1 MGILSGKMGFFY
13 IITLIILAVLII
25 FYIKETKY
33 NAFMQVA
40 ISLLFAGALGN
51 FIDRLFNGEVVD
63 FIDTNIFGY
72 DFPIFNIAD
81 SSLTIGVIFV
91 IIALVKDATK
101 KNRGHVVET
110 YEYKIED
117 EALVGQRI
125 DKLLSDFNSEW
136 SRSQLQDW
144 IKNDLVTVNG
154 KIIKSNYKVKL
165 NDEIQVTEKEVVEAD
180 ILPEN
185 LNLDIYYEDEDV
197 AIVYKPKGMVVH
209 PSPGHYTGTLV
220 NGLMYQIKDLSG
232 INGEIRPGIV
242 HRIDKDT
249 SGLLMVA
256 KNDIAHRGLVEQLM
270 DKTVKRKYTAL
281 VHGNIPHDYGT
292 IDAPIGRNK
301 KTVNLWMLLMM
312 EKKQ

>member
-1 MGILSGKMGFFY
+1 M
-13 IITLIILAVLII
+13 
-25 FYIKETKY
+25 
-33 NAFMQVA
+33 
-40 ISLLFAGALGN
+40 
-51 FIDRLFNGEVVD
+51 
-63 FIDTNIFGY
+63 
-72 DFPIFNIAD
+72 
-81 SSLTIGVIFV
+81 
-91 IIALVKDATK
+91 
-101 KNRGHVVET
+101 ET

-165 NDEIQVTEKEVVEAD
+165 NDEIQVTEKVVEAD